1 MLCFNM
7 SMERSFIRIAEEKR
21 TIWVDSNDE
30 EIALDIWKLVRQEAG
45 ETIDNPPAVQHEPMD
60 LDLLEDARY
69 YKHGGKEVEYWV
81 LEPLLPPT

>member
-1 MLCFNM
+1 M
-7 SMERSFIRIAEEKR
+7 SIERFFLRIADEKR

-30 EIALDIWKLVRQEAG
+30 EIALDLWKLVRREAG
-45 ETIDNPPAVQHEPMD
+45 ETVDNSPAIQHEPMG
-60 LDLLEDARY
+60 LDLLEHARY

>member
-1 MLCFNM
+1 M

-45 ETIDNPPAVQHEPMD
+45 ETIDNPPAIQHEPMD
-60 LDLLEDARY
+60 LNSLEHARC
-69 YKHGGKEVEYWV
+69 YKHGGKEVTYWV
-81 LEPLLPPT
+81 LEALLPT